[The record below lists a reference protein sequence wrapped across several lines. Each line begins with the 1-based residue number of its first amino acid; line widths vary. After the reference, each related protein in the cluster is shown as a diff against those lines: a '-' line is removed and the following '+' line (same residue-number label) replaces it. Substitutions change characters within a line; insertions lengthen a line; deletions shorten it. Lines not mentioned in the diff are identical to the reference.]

1 MINAQILAALRTF
14 EAAAGELSF
23 TRAAARLSVTTGAVS
38 QQIKHLEEQ
47 LGFRLFDRLSRG
59 LRLTAEG
66 QQLYAVVHRCLLD
79 LDSCVQRLQHQLL
92 EGQIRFRSTPSLLF
106 KWLVP
111 RLHRFHARFPDIHVE
126 TFAEESLLKTE
137 PQAYDLAID
146 YSFGE
151 YRGLESELLLTETL
165 FPVASPE
172 YAAGRDWRD
181 PASWRE
187 VVMLHDSRPWRD
199 AKRDAEWRYYLDQA
213 GLGGVDSARGHYFNR
228 ADLAIEAAAAGLGVA
243 LARGR
248 LIDTDLETGRLVAPL
263 PPVKSCCAYYLVHR
277 PGVLDDARIRVFY
290 DWLRALPQSSG

>member
-38 QQIKHLEEQ
+38 QQIKHLEDQ
-47 LGFRLFDRLSRG
+47 LGFRLFDRLPRG

-66 QQLYAVVHRCLLD
+66 QQLFAVVHRCLLD

-151 YRGLESELLLTETL
+151 YRGLESELLLAETL
-165 FPVASPE
+165 FPVVSPD
-172 YAAGRDWRD
+172 YAGGRDWRD
-181 PASWRE
+181 PSSWRDATL
-187 VVMLHDSRPWRD
+187 LHDSRPWRD
-199 AKRDAEWRYYLDQA
+199 AARDAEWRYYLDQA
-213 GLGGVDSARGHYFNR
+213 GLTTVDSARGHYFNR

-243 LARGR
+243 LARGS
-248 LIDTDLETGRLVAPL
+248 LIDNDLESGRLVAPL
-263 PPVKSCCAYYLVHR
+263 PAVDSCCAYYLVHR
-277 PGVLDDARIRVFY
+277 AGVLEDARIRVFY
-290 DWLRALPQSSG
+290 DWLRGLPDSR